1 MTDREDKINKEQL
14 DKMTEEE
21 SNQVEFTQ
29 NFGFEYQFPLS
40 IFEKLP
46 RNQKCTRHFVTQGTR

>member
-46 RNQKCTRHFVTQGTR
+46 RNKNVHDIL

>member
-1 MTDREDKINKEQL
+1 MTDREDKINKKQL

-29 NFGFEYQFPLS
+29 NFGFEYQFTLS

-46 RNQKCTRHFVTQGTR
+46 RNKNVHDIL